1 MNELFAII
9 GGDRRQISLA
19 NRFAK
24 EGLRVNSYGL
34 PCDKLLAGVTAHT
47 TWQDA
52 IVGASAVLLPLPAS
66 PDGVRINVPLSPT
79 ASPPAFLELLRVI
92 PRDIPMIGGRFT
104 PAMREAAEQMGKTL
118 YDYCKEEEFQQK
130 NAIPT
135 AEGAVAILMER
146 ETHTIKGLSV
156 AITGFGRVAKALAFL
171 LLAMGANVT
180 VGARRQSALEE
191 ASALG
196 CKTVRLC
203 GEESMFA
210 LVRDKAAV
218 FNTVP
223 QWIFTREVLE
233 KLSPDTLLI
242 DLASAPGGVDGEA
255 ARGLSRSV
263 IWALSLPGKYAPDTA
278 GEIIAETVLSLMER
292 EGNV

>member
-24 EGLRVNSYGL
+24 EGRQVNCYGL
-34 PCDKLLAGVTAHT
+34 PCDKLTEGVTVHA

-52 IVGASAVLLPLPAS
+52 IAGASAVLLPLPAS
-66 PDGVRINVPLSPT
+66 PDGLRINVPLLQNACAPVFS
-79 ASPPAFLELLRVI
+79 ELLRVL
-92 PRDIPMIGGRFT
+92 PCGVPLIGGKFT
-104 PAMREAAEQMGKTL
+104 PAMRDTAERAGHVVF
-118 YDYCKEEEFQQK
+118 DYCKEEEFQQN

-146 ETHTIKGLSV
+146 ETHTINGLSV
-156 AITGFGRVAKALAFL
+156 AITGFGRVAKALATL
-171 LLAMGANVT
+171 LVAMGANVT
-180 VGARRQSALEE
+180 VGARKPSALAE
-191 ASALG
+191 ARALG
-196 CKTVRLC
+196 CDTVQLC
-203 GEESMFA
+203 GDASMLT

-223 QWIFTREVLE
+223 HWIFTHDVLAAMPRE
-233 KLSPDTLLI
+233 TLLI
-242 DLASAPGGVDGEA
+242 DLASAPGGVDGEV

-263 IWALSLPGKYAPDTA
+263 IFALSLPGKYAPDTA
-278 GEIIAETVLSLMER
+278 GEIIAQTVLSLLER
-292 EGNV
+292 EVRT

>member
-24 EGLRVNSYGL
+24 EGKQVNSYGL
-34 PCDKLLAGVTAHT
+34 PCDKLSQGVTAHT

-52 IVGASAVLLPLPAS
+52 IVGANVVLLPLPAS
-66 PDGVRINVPLSPT
+66 PDGIRINMPLSP
-79 ASPPAFLELLRVI
+79 ALPAPVFLELLKATPHDVPI
-92 PRDIPMIGGRFT
+92 IGGKFT
-104 PAMREAAEQMGKTL
+104 PAMREDAEKTAHTL
-118 YDYCKEEEFQQK
+118 FDYCKEEEFQQK

-146 ETHTIKGLSV
+146 ETRTVNGLSV
-156 AITGFGRVAKALAFL
+156 AITGFGRVAKALATL
-171 LLAMGANVT
+171 LVAMGAKVT
-180 VGARRQSALEE
+180 VGARRQSALDE
-191 ASALG
+191 ARALG
-196 CKTVRLC
+196 CDTVRLC
-203 GEESMFA
+203 GEASMLA
-210 LVRDKAAV
+210 LIHDKAAV

-223 QWIFTREVLE
+223 HWIFTREVLAALAPE
-233 KLSPDTLLI
+233 TLLI

-263 IWALSLPGKYAPDTA
+263 IFALSLPGKYSPDTA
-278 GEIIAETVLSLMER
+278 GEIIAETVLSLLER
-292 EGNV
+292 EVSV